1 MFCIGEYV
9 YETVV
14 MNHNKSY
21 MKIYREI
28 EQESSLFPF
37 VLFFR
42 VVENDELYNHL
53 LYIRGAV
60 NCSQQMVALIFTH
73 PAKQVQVGLQC
84 TPLKPSPQ
92 Q

>member
-1 MFCIGEYV
+1 MFLCGSLIFCIHSDGILVLKALWTQMFCIGEYV

-53 LYIRGAV
+53 L
-60 NCSQQMVALIFTH
+60 
-73 PAKQVQVGLQC
+73 
-84 TPLKPSPQ
+84 
-92 Q
+92 